1 MAMVAV
7 PRGASG
13 LSGAEIEPVA
23 GEILHR
29 LVDAVRASAG
39 VAYGF
44 GPDGHLRLQ
53 ESTGVPASSHSS
65 VRLLSRHPLLRR
77 ALADGQ
83 PLLVPSD
90 RTTEEEA
97 TTLLVPFA
105 AVSAMV
111 IPLIWSEQPVGVI
124 VVGADDPDPAKL
136 RARLEA
142 GAGDLG
148 ASLGLPTTPR
158 EVPRR
163 PVLATAAAAPFD
175 ERRYRMLV
183 DTARDVL
190 FTLSPEGMFT
200 SLNPAFDEVTGWSRE
215 EWLGRPFVPLIH
227 PEDMPTALAVFG
239 RRFQEEPMA
248 PFELRVRMADGGY
261 LVGEIISATTYRDGE
276 LECILGVVRD
286 VTERRQTERELAS
299 ALERER
305 EASDL
310 LRSLDEL
317 KTTFLH
323 AVSHELRTPLSAILG
338 LSLTLARED
347 LELEQAEH
355 RDLLRRLA
363 NNARKLDRLLVDLLD
378 VDRLDRGIVEPNRR
392 LTDVGALVR
401 RVVGGSDVTE
411 HRPVHVAALIALA
424 EVDGPKVER
433 IVDNLLS
440 NAVRHTA
447 PGTTVWVRVG
457 PDHDGV
463 LIVVED
469 AGAGVSDDLK
479 LQVFEQFHRGSNKG
493 DTTPGVGIGLA
504 LVQRFAELH
513 GGRAWVQDRMG
524 GGASFRVWLP
534 AHAPTPDA

>member
-1 MAMVAV
+1 MAMAAV

-13 LSGAEIEPVA
+13 LPGTELEPVS

-29 LVDAVRASAG
+29 LMAAAHASAG

-53 ESTGVPASSHSS
+53 DSAGVVAPNHSS

-77 ALADGQ
+77 ALADGR

-90 RTTEEEA
+90 AATPEEA
-97 TTLLVPFA
+97 ASLL
-105 AVSAMV
+105 
-111 IPLIWSEQPVGVI
+111 IPLGTACAVVVPLMWSEHPVGV
-124 VVGADDPDPAKL
+124 VLVGGDEPTPE
-136 RARLEA
+136 RLYAHLAA
-142 GAGDLG
+142 GAGNLG
-148 ASLGLPTTPR
+148 ASLGLSASA
-158 EVPRR
+158 EVAPLR
-163 PVLATAAAAPFD
+163 PVLAEATPAIPFD

-190 FTLSPEGMFT
+190 FTLSPAGMFT
-200 SLNPAFDEVTGWSRE
+200 SLNPAFDEVTGWSRDP
-215 EWLGRPFVPLIH
+215 WLGRPFVPLIH
-227 PEDMPTALAVFG
+227 PEDMPAALAVFS
-239 RRFQEEPMA
+239 RRFQGEAME
-248 PFELRVRMADGGY
+248 PFELRIRKANGDYM
-261 LVGEIISATTYRDGE
+261 VGEIISTTTYVEGE

-286 VTERRQTERELAS
+286 VTERRETARELAV
-299 ALERER
+299 ARDRER
-305 EASDL
+305 EVSDL

-347 LELEQAEH
+347 LELDAAEH
-355 RDLLRRLA
+355 RDLLGRLA
-363 NNARKLDRLLVDLLD
+363 DNARKLDRLLADLLD
-378 VDRLDRGIVEPNRR
+378 VDRLERGIMEPNRR

-401 RVVGGSDVTE
+401 RVVAGFDVTE
-411 HRPVHVAALIALA
+411 HGPLHVAALIALA
-424 EVDGPKVER
+424 QVDGPKVER
-433 IVDNLLS
+433 IVENLLS
-440 NAVRHTA
+440 NAVRHTP
-447 PGTTVWVRVG
+447 PGTTMWVRVG
-457 PDHDGV
+457 PDRGGV

-469 AGAGVSDDLK
+469 AGPGVADDLK
-479 LQVFEQFHRGSNKG
+479 PQVFERFHRGSNRDDRLAG
-493 DTTPGVGIGLA
+493 MGIGLS

-534 AHAPTPDA
+534 DQAPAT